1 MNPFERHGI
10 THLSASS
17 LNTARS
23 SMAFWIISYLG
34 NIKEGSNLLM
44 IAGQAAEDAVSRG
57 LFYPDYPIEE
67 CVAFAGR
74 EYMEKTAIGN
84 FDPEKRQ
91 DKLEE
96 IIGRAAEGRKKAFDG
111 FVRNALTALRPYGLP
126 TPPEP
131 GKRQHKIEIMLDGI
145 PVPVIG
151 YKDFVFDNHGLDIDL
166 KTTGRMPEDMSQEH
180 QLQAG
185 LYSLA
190 SDNRAQRFC
199 YTTKSDCKV
208 LELSADAAKQQID
221 IATRIAH
228 TLMNFLDIS
237 SDWHELAAIT
247 IPDYSNYRWGSR
259 TTEAAREIYGF

>member
-17 LNTARS
+17 LNAARS
-23 SMAFWIISYLG
+23 SMAYWIVSYLG
-34 NIKEGSNLLM
+34 NVKDSSNLLM
-44 IAGQAAEDAVSRG
+44 IAGQAAEDAVTRG
-57 LFYPDYPIEE
+57 LFHPDYPVEE

-84 FDPEKRQ
+84 FNPEKRQ
-91 DKLEE
+91 EKLEE

-111 FVRNALTALRPYGLP
+111 FVRNALTALRPYGVP
-126 TPPEP
+126 TRPEQ

-151 YKDFVFDNHGLDIDL
+151 FKDFVFDSHGLDVDL

-190 SDNRAQRFC
+190 SNNRAQRFC
-199 YTTKSDCKV
+199 YTTKADCKV
-208 LELSADAAKQQID
+208 LELSADSAREQIVV
-221 IATRIAH
+221 ATRIAH
-228 TLMNFLDIS
+228 SLMAFLS
-237 SDWHELAAIT
+237 RSNDWRELAQIV
-247 IPDYSNYRWGSR
+247 IPDYSNFRWGSR
-259 TTEAAREIYGF
+259 TREFARELYGF